1 MKTST
6 IHCKIALG
14 LLSLLIAVS
23 CVSKINSGN
32 PQTDELT
39 PEAGA
44 TIYGRVM
51 CGERPLKNV
60 SVSDG
65 VTVVRT
71 NSNGV
76 YNLNSSKING
86 HVFISIPSGYTMA
99 EASLPSAGFWK
110 SVSKPDEFPERI
122 DFSLEREDQSY
133 STIIVMGDI
142 QIFSANSV
150 NKFKDTFISEVN
162 KYLPSINMWPV
173 YGLTLGDMT
182 WDWYWYNGEKVSIIN
197 YILAMRGLKDLRVFN
212 TVGNHDN
219 DMQYDSWTEFLT
231 TGEDRTCMNTY
242 RDMLG
247 PTCYSYNIGGVH
259 FISLDDVITTNTGGT
274 TVKDSRGNLRGIT
287 KNDMKW
293 LQEDLSYVSEDT
305 PVIVSVHLP
314 LFDFRGKAK
323 KGNSDSVNAT
333 LEAIAAPFKKFK
345 KVLFLSGHTHFLYN
359 TENYNVDGLKVT
371 EWNSGAISGNFWTT
385 ALKGLNIC
393 VDGTPGGYRILT
405 IENGKYSSIYK
416 AICKKE
422 NYLFRSYDRNQM
434 NLTTSKITGE
444 LIGEDKNNWVYIN
457 VWDYKQS
464 WNISVKEQMP
474 DGTDKTLL
482 PVRVETYDPLFTL
495 MVDRELT
502 STAPQ
507 LSGTIFRVQA
517 SSPTTTLVIEVR
529 DEYGHSRKEIM
540 QRPKEFSLHTYTTE
554 MAE

>member
-1 MKTST
+1 MLRYPKLTKSV
-6 IHCKIALG
+6 LL
-14 LLSLLIAVS
+14 LLSFVIAVS
-23 CVSKINSGN
+23 CVSKINSEN
-32 PQTDELT
+32 PQSDVLS

-51 CGERPLKNV
+51 CGDRPLKNV

-76 YNLNSSKING
+76 YNINSSKVNG

-110 SVSKPDEFPERI
+110 SLSKPNEFPERV
-122 DFSLEREDQSY
+122 DFALEQEDQSF
-133 STIIVMGDI
+133 STVIVMGDI
-142 QIFSANSV
+142 QIFNASSITN
-150 NKFKDTFISEVN
+150 FKNTFISEVN
-162 KYLPSINMWPV
+162 KYLPLVNMWPV

-182 WDWYWYNGEKVSIIN
+182 WDWYWYNGEQVNMIN
-197 YILAMRGLKDLRVFN
+197 YILAMKGLNGLRVFN

-259 FISLDDVITTNTGGT
+259 FVSLDDVITTNTGGT

-305 PVIVSVHLP
+305 PVIVSIHLP

-323 KGNSDSVNAT
+323 KGNADSVNAT
-333 LEAIAAPFKKFK
+333 LEAITAPFKKFK

-359 TENYNVDGLKVT
+359 TLDYNVDGLKVT

-416 AICKKE
+416 AIGKKE

-444 LIGEDKNNWVYIN
+444 LLGEDKNNWVYIN
-457 VWDYKQS
+457 AWDYKHS

-474 DGTDKTLL
+474 DGTDRTLT
-482 PVRVETYDPLFTL
+482 PVKVETYDPLFTL

-502 STAPQ
+502 STSPQ

-529 DEYGHSRKEIM
+529 DEYGNSRKEIM
-540 QRPKEFSLHTYTTE
+540 QRPKDFSLHTYTTE

>member
-1 MKTST
+1 M
-6 IHCKIALG
+6 
-14 LLSLLIAVS
+14 IAVS
-23 CVSKINSGN
+23 CVSKINSEN

-39 PEAGA
+39 PAAGA
-44 TIYGRVM
+44 TIYGKVM

-71 NSNGV
+71 NSDGV
-76 YNLNSSKING
+76 YNINSSKING

-110 SVSKPDEFPERI
+110 SLSKPNEFPERV
-122 DFSLEREDQSY
+122 DFALEQEDQSY
-133 STIIVMGDI
+133 STVIVMGDI
-142 QIFSANSV
+142 QIFNASSITN
-150 NKFKDTFISEVN
+150 FKNTFISEVN
-162 KYLPSINMWPV
+162 KYLPLVNMWPV

-182 WDWYWYNGEKVSIIN
+182 WDWYWYNGEQVNMIN
-197 YILAMRGLKDLRVFN
+197 YILAMKGLNGLRVFN

-259 FISLDDVITTNTGGT
+259 FVSLDDVITTNTGGT

-359 TENYNVDGLKVT
+359 TLDYNVDGLKVT
-371 EWNSGAISGNFWTT
+371 EWNSGALCGNFWTT
-385 ALKGLNIC
+385 ANKTGLNLC
-393 VDGTPGGYRILT
+393 TDGTPGGYRILSVKGG
-405 IENGKYSSIYK
+405 EFSSIYK
-416 AICKKE
+416 GVGKKQ
-422 NYLFRSYDRNQM
+422 NYLFRAYDRNQM
-434 NLTTSKITGE
+434 NLDASKLGTYTKGDIAGE
-444 LIGEDKNNWVYIN
+444 NKENWIYIN
-457 VWDYKQS
+457 VWDYKPS
-464 WNISVKEQMP
+464 WKITVQEFVTNSA
-474 DGTDKTLL
+474 TTLN
-482 PVRVETYDPLFTL
+482 VTRMSESYDPLYML
-495 MVDRELT
+495 MYEQGKTDTTPQLTTTMFKVRANSAT
-502 STAPQ
+502 STV
-507 LSGTIFRVQA
+507 TIKV
-517 SSPTTTLVIEVR
+517 E
-529 DEYGHSRKEIM
+529 DEYGNSRIERM
-540 QRPKEFSLHTYTTE
+540 VRPKQFTIDTYIDE
-554 MAE
+554 QAE